1 MATPPAR
8 RTHEVNG
15 VTLSV
20 LEAGAA
26 DAPLVL
32 LCHGFPELALSWRHQ
47 ITALAAAGY
56 RVVAPDMR
64 GYGGSSAP
72 AEIETYSI
80 FHLAG
85 DMVALAGALGAERA
99 AIIGHDWGA
108 AVAWQAALFRPD
120 LFPAV
125 AALSVPFRA
134 RGPAAPLAM
143 LRAAGMTRFYWFYFQ
158 TPGVAEAEFE
168 RDPEV
173 SFRRLFTSGA
183 RVLDGTA
190 GVALEI
196 PEKGG
201 FLAKLP
207 DPGVPPPWMDAET
220 FAAFAATY
228 RRTGFRGGLN
238 WYRNIDRNWELTA
251 PWQGAKIH
259 QPALFIAG
267 DHDAVIAGAMGAR
280 ALAAMPEHVPGLTGS
295 LILPGA
301 GHWVQQE
308 RASEV
313 SAALVDF
320 LARHFS
326 ADARRDG
333 HRD

>member
-1 MATPPAR
+1 MPTPPR
-8 RTHEVNG
+8 RSLHEVNG
-15 VTLSV
+15 VTLSA
-20 LEAGAA
+20 LEAG
-26 DAPLVL
+26 DEGAPLVI

-47 ITALAAAGY
+47 IAALVAAGY
-56 RVVAPDMR
+56 RVAAPDMR

-72 AEIETYSI
+72 AEIAAYSI

-108 AVAWQAALFRPD
+108 AVAWQTALFRPD

-134 RGPAAPLAM
+134 RGKAAPLVM
-143 LRAAGMTRFYWFYFQ
+143 LREAGMTRFYWFHFQ
-158 TPGVAEAEFE
+158 TPGLAEAEFE
-168 RDPEV
+168 RDPEAT
-173 SFRRLFTSGA
+173 FRRLFSAGA
-183 RVLDGTA
+183 RVSGTA
-190 GVALEI
+190 AETTLEI
-196 PEKGG
+196 PENGG
-201 FLAKLP
+201 FLTKIS
-207 DPGVPPPWMDAET
+207 DPGVPPPWLDAET
-220 FAAFAATY
+220 FAAFVATY

-238 WYRNIDRNWELTA
+238 WYRNIDRNWDLSA
-251 PWQGAKIH
+251 PWHGAKIH

-267 DHDAVIAGAMGAR
+267 DRDAVIAGAMGAR
-280 ALAAMPEHVPGLTGS
+280 ALAAMPEHVPGLTRT

-308 RASEV
+308 RAADV

-320 LARHFS
+320 LGRHFP
-326 ADARRDG
+326 ARRG
-333 HRD
+333 